1 MPRLNTKGAIML
13 IFALLLLFSLFMAYA
28 NGAND
33 NFKGVATLYGSGT
46 ATYKRAI
53 TVATAATFAG
63 SVASIYMA
71 DALVKQFSGRGI
83 VSSDVVSTPVFAM
96 AVAAAAAATV
106 LLATWRGLP
115 ISTTHAL
122 IGGIIG
128 AGAAAIGPNLNL
140 SVLGAQ
146 FVAPLLVG
154 PLVAIG
160 LTATLYWFMHRAATR
175 LRVTRETCLCVG
187 SVFVPV
193 ARFSNAAGDGVSPAR
208 AGLTNVTT
216 VAAVG
221 STAECYE
228 KYTGE
233 FFGFRIQPIVDGI
246 HYASA
251 VGVSFARGMND
262 TPKLVALLLVIPAWD
277 IQFGCLAIAIGM
289 AVGGLLNARKV
300 ALTMSKKISKMNDGQ
315 ACTANLVTALLVIC
329 ATPLAL
335 PLSTTHVAT
344 GSIVGIG
351 LTNGTAN
358 MRVLSSVLAAWLF
371 TMPVAAALG
380 AAVYYAGRLI

>member
-1 MPRLNTKGAIML
+1 ML
-13 IFALLLLFSLFMAYA
+13 IFSLLLVFSLFMAYA

-46 ATYKRAI
+46 ATYKRAL

-63 SVASIYMA
+63 SIASIYMA
-71 DALVKQFSGRGI
+71 AALVKQFSGRGI
-83 VSSDVVSTPVFAM
+83 VSSDVVSTPAFAI

-146 FVAPLLVG
+146 FVAPLVFG
-154 PLVAIG
+154 PLIAIG
-160 LTATLYWFMHRAATR
+160 LTSILYWLLHRAATR
-175 LRVTRETCLCVG
+175 MRITRETCICVG
-187 SVFVPV
+187 SVFMPV
-193 ARFSNAAGDGVSPAR
+193 ARYSNPAGNELSTRR
-208 AGLTNVTT
+208 ASLPNVTT
-216 VAAVG
+216 AAAVG
-221 STAECYE
+221 STSECFE

-233 FFGFRIQPIVDGI
+233 FFGVRVQPIVDAV

-277 IQFGCLAIAIGM
+277 IELGCLVIAIGM

-315 ACTANLVTALLVIC
+315 ACTANIVTALLVIC

-371 TMPVAAALG
+371 TIPVAAALG
-380 AAVYYAGRLI
+380 AAVYCVGRLI

>member
-13 IFALLLLFSLFMAYA
+13 ILSLLLVFSLFMAYA

-46 ATYKRAI
+46 ATYKRAL
-53 TVATAATFAG
+53 TVATVATFAG

-71 DALVKQFSGRGI
+71 AALVKQFSGRGI
-83 VSSDVVSTPVFAM
+83 VPSDVVSTPVFAM

-128 AGAAAIGPNLNL
+128 AGAAAVGPNLNL

-160 LTATLYWFMHRAATR
+160 LTAILYWFMHRAATR
-175 LRVTRETCLCVG
+175 LRVTRETCFCVG

-193 ARFSNAAGDGVSPAR
+193 ARFADAAGAGMSPAR

-216 VAAVG
+216 IAAVA
-221 STAECYE
+221 STSECYE

-233 FFGFRIQPIVDGI
+233 FFGVRIQPIVDGV

-277 IQFGCLAIAIGM
+277 IQLGCLAIAVGM

-371 TMPVAAALG
+371 TMPVAAAL
-380 AAVYYAGRLI
+380 AAVVYYAGRLI

>member
-1 MPRLNTKGAIML
+1 ML
-13 IFALLLLFSLFMAYA
+13 ILALLLVFSLFMAYA

-33 NFKGVATLYGSGT
+33 NFKGVATLYGSGA
-46 ATYKRAI
+46 ATYKRAL
-53 TVATAATFAG
+53 TLATAATFAG

-71 DALVKQFSGRGI
+71 AALVKQFSGRGI

-146 FVAPLLVG
+146 FVAPLVLG
-154 PLVAIG
+154 PLIAIG
-160 LTATLYWFMHRAATR
+160 LTSTLYWVMHRTATR
-175 LRVTRETCLCVG
+175 MRISRETCVCVG

-193 ARFSNAAGDGVSPAR
+193 ARFSHPAGGLSAAR
-208 AGLTNVTT
+208 ASLGNVTT
-216 VAAVG
+216 VAAMG
-221 STAECYE
+221 STSECFE

-233 FFGFRIQPIVDGI
+233 FFGVRVQPIVDGV

-277 IQFGCLAIAIGM
+277 IQLGCLAIAIGM
-289 AVGGLLNARKV
+289 AAGGLLNARKV

-315 ACTANLVTALLVIC
+315 ACTANIVTALLVIC
-329 ATPLAL
+329 ATPLGL

-371 TMPVAAALG
+371 TIPVAAALG
-380 AAVYYAGRLI
+380 AAVYYAGRLV

>member
-1 MPRLNTKGAIML
+1 
-13 IFALLLLFSLFMAYA
+13 
-28 NGAND
+28 
-33 NFKGVATLYGSGT
+33 
-46 ATYKRAI
+46 
-53 TVATAATFAG
+53 
-63 SVASIYMA
+63 VAST
-71 DALVKQFSGRGI
+71 S
-83 VSSDVVSTPVFAM
+83 
-96 AVAAAAAATV
+96 
-106 LLATWRGLP
+106 
-115 ISTTHAL
+115 
-122 IGGIIG
+122 
-128 AGAAAIGPNLNL
+128 
-140 SVLGAQ
+140 
-146 FVAPLLVG
+146 
-154 PLVAIG
+154 
-160 LTATLYWFMHRAATR
+160 
-175 LRVTRETCLCVG
+175 
-187 SVFVPV
+187 
-193 ARFSNAAGDGVSPAR
+193 
-208 AGLTNVTT
+208 
-216 VAAVG
+216 
-221 STAECYE
+221 ECYE

-233 FFGFRIQPIVDGI
+233 FFGVRIQPIVDGV

-277 IQFGCLAIAIGM
+277 IQLGCLAIAVGM

-371 TMPVAAALG
+371 TMPVAAALA

>member
-1 MPRLNTKGAIML
+1 
-13 IFALLLLFSLFMAYA
+13 
-28 NGAND
+28 
-33 NFKGVATLYGSGT
+33 
-46 ATYKRAI
+46 
-53 TVATAATFAG
+53 
-63 SVASIYMA
+63 
-71 DALVKQFSGRGI
+71 
-83 VSSDVVSTPVFAM
+83 
-96 AVAAAAAATV
+96 V

-146 FVAPLLVG
+146 FVAPLVFG
-154 PLVAIG
+154 PVIAIG
-160 LTATLYWFMHRAATR
+160 LTSILYWFMHRAATR
-175 LRVTRETCLCVG
+175 MRITRETCICVG
-187 SVFVPV
+187 SVFMPV
-193 ARFSNAAGDGVSPAR
+193 ARYSNPAGNELSTRR
-208 AGLTNVTT
+208 ASLPDVTT

-221 STAECYE
+221 STSECFE

-233 FFGFRIQPIVDGI
+233 FFGVRVQPIVDAV

-277 IQFGCLAIAIGM
+277 IQLGCLVIAIGM

-315 ACTANLVTALLVIC
+315 ACTANIVTALLVIC

-371 TMPVAAALG
+371 TIPVAAALG
-380 AAVYYAGRLI
+380 AAVYYVGRLI

>member
-1 MPRLNTKGAIML
+1 ML
-13 IFALLLLFSLFMAYA
+13 ILALLLVFSLFMAYA

-33 NFKGVATLYGSGT
+33 NFKGVATLYGSGA
-46 ATYKRAI
+46 ATYKRAL
-53 TVATAATFAG
+53 TLATAATFAG

-71 DALVKQFSGRGI
+71 AALVKQFSGRGI

-146 FVAPLLVG
+146 FVAPLVLG

-160 LTATLYWFMHRAATR
+160 LTSMLYWVMHRTATR
-175 LRVTRETCLCVG
+175 MRISRETCVCVG

-193 ARFSNAAGDGVSPAR
+193 ARFSDPVGTGLSAAR
-208 AGLTNVTT
+208 ASLGNVTT
-216 VAAVG
+216 VAAMG
-221 STAECYE
+221 STSECFE

-233 FFGFRIQPIVDGI
+233 FFGVRVQPIVDGV

-277 IQFGCLAIAIGM
+277 IQLGCLAIAIGM

-315 ACTANLVTALLVIC
+315 ACTANIVTALLVIC
-329 ATPLAL
+329 ATPLGL

-371 TMPVAAALG
+371 TIPVAAALG